1 MIACRRYGERRYQGS
16 VTKMDARRDAGTT
29 VAIIATGE
37 MGAAIGGTLACNGL
51 RVITNLAGRSSDS
64 RRRAGEAGIED
75 VGSDGA
81 LVADADL
88 FLSVVPP
95 ARAVE
100 LAERI
105 AAAAAAARGR
115 HPLAYLD
122 CNAIAPQTM
131 MRIAAILASAGIPA
145 IDGGIIGPAP
155 RPGKTQPR
163 LYVSGP
169 DIGPALALKDH
180 GLDLRPAGERIG
192 DASAVKLCYAALT
205 KGTAGLFIE
214 LSAAAAHYGV
224 EAVLEAEMLASQKAL
239 YERLGGQM
247 PETFGKAHRFVG
259 EMREM
264 ATAFGGCGLP
274 PTIFEGLA
282 DLYEIVAEA
291 RRSNSRLREASYPD
305 LAERLARVVTPAE

>member
-1 MIACRRYGERRYQGS
+1 
-16 VTKMDARRDAGTT
+16 MDARRNASTT
-29 VAIIATGE
+29 VAIVATGE
-37 MGAAIGGTLACNGL
+37 MGAGIGGTLVRSGL
-51 RVITNLAGRSSDS
+51 RVITSLTGRSEES
-64 RRRAGEAGIED
+64 RKRAGEAGIED
-75 VGSDGA
+75 VDSDETLIA
-81 LVADADL
+81 EADL

-95 ARAVE
+95 ARAIE
-100 LAERI
+100 LAVRI
-105 AAAAAAARGR
+105 AAAARGR
-115 HPLAYLD
+115 RPLAYLD

-131 MRIAAILASAGIPA
+131 ARIAATLASAGISA
-145 IDGGIIGPAP
+145 IDGGIVGPAP
-155 RPGKTQPR
+155 EPGKAQPR

-169 DIGPALALKDH
+169 DIAPALALKEH
-180 GLDLRPAGERIG
+180 GLDVRPAGERIG

-224 EAVLEAEMLASQKAL
+224 EAVLEAEMLASQKTL
-239 YERLGGQM
+239 YERLGAQL

-264 ATAFGGCGLP
+264 ATAFGACGLP

-291 RRSNSRLREASYPD
+291 RRSNSRLREASHPD
-305 LAERLARVVTPAE
+305 LTARLARVVAPAE

>member
-1 MIACRRYGERRYQGS
+1 MLVR
-16 VTKMDARRDAGTT
+16 
-29 VAIIATGE
+29 
-37 MGAAIGGTLACNGL
+37 NGL
-51 RVITNLAGRSSDS
+51 RVITNLAGRSEDS
-64 RRRAGEAGIED
+64 RRRAGEAEIED
-75 VGSDGA
+75 VGSDEA
-81 LVADADL
+81 LVADAAL

-105 AAAAAAARGR
+105 AAAAATARSGR
-115 HPLAYLD
+115 PLAYLD

-131 MRIAAILASAGIPA
+131 ARIAATLASAGVVP
-145 IDGGIIGPAP
+145 IDGGIVGPAP
-155 RPGKTQPR
+155 KPGKTQPR

-169 DIGPALALKDH
+169 DIGPAMALKEH
-180 GLDLRPAGERIG
+180 GLDVRPAGRGIG

-239 YERLGGQM
+239 YERLGAQL

-264 ATAFGGCGLP
+264 ATAFGACGLP

-305 LAERLARVVTPAE
+305 LTARLARVVAPAE